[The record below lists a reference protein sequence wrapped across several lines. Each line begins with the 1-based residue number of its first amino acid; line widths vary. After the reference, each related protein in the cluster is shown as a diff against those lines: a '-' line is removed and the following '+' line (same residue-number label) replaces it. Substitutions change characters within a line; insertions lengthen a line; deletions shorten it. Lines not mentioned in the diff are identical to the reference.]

1 MCPNTCYPS
10 LRSIHPSG
18 ERDTETRLGGRGDF
32 FASVINWFRLIT
44 MSIEQEQIL
53 KFLSTKASTPLKL
66 RELAKKMEIPDE
78 EYGSFRR
85 KIRSMLRDGL
95 IVKIKRGKI
104 GLPDKANLVVGRLV
118 SGRNGYGFVV
128 PEDKSE
134 DVYISGENVGNAFHG
149 DKVVVRILRTR
160 RGPAREGSIIKILK
174 RAKQSLVGTYHK
186 GKFFDYVEPDDRKII
201 KDIYIAPDNSKGAS
215 NGQKVVVSLLDWA
228 DVNMGPEGKI
238 VEVLGYPNE
247 PGMDILTLIK
257 EFGLPLSFPEEMEQE
272 LDDLP
277 ERVEKKELQRRLD
290 LRNKNCFTIDP
301 VDAKDH
307 DDAVS
312 LEIKPNGNYLLGV
325 HIADVSYYMK
335 EDSDLDREALKRG
348 TSIYLVDRVIP
359 MLPEKLSNSICS
371 LKPNR
376 IRLTFSVIL
385 ELTPQGER
393 VGYEIKESVIK
404 SKAKLNYDEVQKL
417 FDTGQASKNV
427 KGLEK
432 DLLAMRNLS
441 RKLLEKRLTKGGLD
455 FDLPEAHVVL
465 GKDGRVLDILEVA
478 RLESHRLIEEFMLLA
493 NRTVAEHVSRLA
505 VPFLYRIHEEP
516 DQDRMAAFSDFVSTL
531 GYSFKVSGKIRP
543 KKIQRFLKSL
553 EGKPEESLINE
564 ILLRSLKKACYGPE
578 NIGHFGLA
586 FPHYTHFTSPIRR
599 YPDLL
604 VHRLLKE
611 LQEGKYTFKRQSK
624 LVRRLPKI
632 GEITSERERL
642 ADEAERES
650 IKIKQIEFLQDKL
663 GEEYEGLISG
673 VIPFGFFV
681 RLKDLLAEGLV
692 RVSSL
697 DDDYY
702 LFDERGKRWV
712 GRRNRRVYKL
722 GDRVKVQV
730 IRVDKEQKEIDFVLA
745 GRSIRTPRRERK
757 KGKRKLK
764 RR

>member
-1 MCPNTCYPS
+1 M
-10 LRSIHPSG
+10 
-18 ERDTETRLGGRGDF
+18 
-32 FASVINWFRLIT
+32 SV
-44 MSIEQEQIL
+44 EQEQIL
-53 KFLSTKASTPLKL
+53 EFLSTQASQPLKL
-66 RELAKKMEIPDE
+66 RELAKKMEIPEE

-85 KIRSMLRDGL
+85 TIRSMLRDGL
-95 IVKIKRGKI
+95 VVKIKRGKI

-118 SGRNGYGFVV
+118 SSRNGYGFVV
-128 PEDKSE
+128 PEDGSE
-134 DVYISGENVGNAFHG
+134 DVYISGGNVGNAFHG
-149 DKVVVRILRTR
+149 DKVVVTIFSRR

-186 GKFFDYVEPDDRKII
+186 GKFFEYVEPDDRKIS
-201 KDIYIAPDNSKGAS
+201 KDIYIAPENSKGAL
-215 NGQKVVVSLLDWA
+215 NRQKVVVSLLDEV

-238 VEVLGYPNE
+238 TEVLGYPDE

-257 EFGLPLSFPEEMEQE
+257 EFGLPLSFPDEVEEE
-272 LDDLP
+272 LYDLP
-277 ERVEKKELQRRLD
+277 QKVEKQELQRRLD
-290 LRNKNCFTIDP
+290 LRNRNCFTIDP

-325 HIADVSYYMK
+325 HIADVSFYAK
-335 EDSDLDREALKRG
+335 EDSVLDREALKRG
-348 TSIYLVDRVIP
+348 TSVYLVDRVIP
-359 MLPEKLSNSICS
+359 MLPEKLSNNVCS

-376 IRLTFSVIL
+376 IRLTFSIII

-393 VGYEIKESVIK
+393 AGYQIKESVIK
-404 SKAKLNYDEVQKL
+404 SKAKLNYDEVQKF
-417 FDTGQASKNV
+417 FDTGDASKNI
-427 KGLEK
+427 KGLEN
-432 DLLAMRNLS
+432 DLLEMRKLS
-441 RKLLEKRLTKGGLD
+441 RKLLEKRLARGSLD

-493 NRTVAEHVSRLA
+493 NRTVAEHVIRLA
-505 VPFLYRIHEEP
+505 MPFLYRIHEEP
-516 DQDRMAAFSDFVSTL
+516 DQDRMEAFSDFVATL
-531 GYSFKVSGKIRP
+531 GYSFVVSGKIRP

-553 EGKPEESLINE
+553 EGKPEEALINE

-586 FPHYTHFTSPIRR
+586 FSHYTHFTSPIRR

-611 LQEGKYTFKRQSK
+611 LQEGKYTFQRQSK
-624 LVRRLPKI
+624 LLRRLPKI

-650 IKIKQIEFLQDKL
+650 IKIKQIEFMQDKL
-663 GEEYEGLISG
+663 GEEYDGLISG
-673 VIPFGFFV
+673 VVPFGFFV
-681 RLKDLLAEGLV
+681 RLEDLLAEGLV

-702 LFDERGKRWV
+702 LFDERRKRWV
-712 GRRNRRVYKL
+712 GRRTRRVYKL
-722 GDRVKVQV
+722 GDRIKVQV

-745 GRSIRTPRRERK
+745 ERSVRTPRRGRK
-757 KGKRKLK
+757 NKKRKLK
-764 RR
+764 RK

>member
-1 MCPNTCYPS
+1 
-10 LRSIHPSG
+10 
-18 ERDTETRLGGRGDF
+18 
-32 FASVINWFRLIT
+32 
-44 MSIEQEQIL
+44 
-53 KFLSTKASTPLKL
+53 
-66 RELAKKMEIPDE
+66 
-78 EYGSFRR
+78 
-85 KIRSMLRDGL
+85 MLRDGL

-128 PEDKSE
+128 PEDGSE
-134 DVYISGENVGNAFHG
+134 DVYIRGENMGNAFHG
-149 DKVVVRILRTR
+149 DKVVVRILRTKK
-160 RGPAREGSIIKILK
+160 GPAREGSITKILK
-174 RAKQSLVGTYHK
+174 RVKKTLVGTFRA
-186 GKFFDYVEPDDRKII
+186 GKFFEYVEPDDRKIS
-201 KDIYIAPDNSKGAS
+201 KDIYIAPENSKGALD
-215 NGQKVVVSLLDWA
+215 GQKVVVSLLDWT
-228 DVNMGPEGKI
+228 DVHMGPEGKV
-238 VEVLGYPNE
+238 VEVLGYPDE
-247 PGMDILTLIK
+247 SGMDILALIK
-257 EFGLPLSFPEEMEQE
+257 ELELPLSFPEEVEKE
-272 LDDLP
+272 LNSLP
-277 ERVEKKELQRRLD
+277 ERVEKKELQKRLD

-325 HIADVSYYMK
+325 HIADVSYYVN
-335 EDSDLDREALKRG
+335 EDSALDGEALKRG
-348 TSIYLVDRVIP
+348 TSFYLVDRVIP
-359 MLPEKLSNSICS
+359 MLPEKLSNNICS

-376 IRLTFSVIL
+376 IRLAFSVIL

-393 VGYEIKESVIK
+393 VGYEIKKSVIK
-404 SKAKLNYDEVQKL
+404 SKAKLNYAEVQKF
-417 FDTGQASKNV
+417 FDTGHASKKI

-432 DLLAMRNLS
+432 DLLAMRDLS
-441 RKLLEKRLTKGGLD
+441 RKLLGKRLARGSLD

-465 GKDGRVLDILEVA
+465 GKDGRVQDILEVA

-493 NRTVAEHVSRLA
+493 NRTVAEYVSRLS
-505 VPFLYRIHEEP
+505 VPFLYRVHEEP
-516 DQDRMAAFSDFVSTL
+516 DQNKMEAFSDFVSTL

-543 KKIQRFLKSL
+543 KKIQRFLRSL

-586 FPHYTHFTSPIRR
+586 FSHYTHFTSPIRR

-604 VHRLLKE
+604 VHRLLKD
-611 LQEGKYTFKRQSK
+611 LQNEKYTFERQNK
-624 LVRRLPKI
+624 LIRRLPKI

-650 IKIKQIEFLQDKL
+650 IKIKQIEFMQDKL
-663 GEEYEGLISG
+663 GEHYDGLICG

-681 RLKDLLAEGLV
+681 RLEDLLAEGLV

-702 LFDERGKRWV
+702 LFDEKRKRWV
-712 GRRNRRVYKL
+712 GRRTKRVYKL

-730 IRVDKEQKEIDFVLA
+730 VRVDKEQKEIDFTLV
-745 GRSIRTPRRERK
+745 GGSICTPHRRRK
-757 KGKRKLK
+757 KRKRKLS

>member
-1 MCPNTCYPS
+1 
-10 LRSIHPSG
+10 
-18 ERDTETRLGGRGDF
+18 
-32 FASVINWFRLIT
+32 
-44 MSIEQEQIL
+44 MSIEQKQIL
-53 KFLSTKASTPLKL
+53 EFLASETSRPLKL
-66 RELAKKMEIPDE
+66 RELAKKMDIPDE

-95 IVKIKRGKI
+95 IVKIKRGRI
-104 GLPDKANLVVGRLV
+104 GLPDKANLVVGRLI
-118 SGRNGYGFVV
+118 SGKNGYGFVV
-128 PEDKSE
+128 PDDKSE
-134 DVYISGENVGNAFHG
+134 DIYIRSDNMANAFHG
-149 DKVVVRILRTR
+149 DQVVVRVLKTR
-160 RGPAREGSIIKILK
+160 RGPAREGNIIKILK

-186 GKFFDYVEPDDRKII
+186 SKFFDYVDPDDQRISR
-201 KDIYIAPDNSKGAS
+201 DIYIAPENSQSALE
-215 NGQKVVVSLLDWA
+215 GQKVVVSLLDWS
-228 DVNMGPEGKI
+228 DVNTGPEGKVI
-238 VEVLGYPNE
+238 EVLGYPDE

-257 EFGLPLSFPEEMEQE
+257 EFGLPLSFPEEVEEE

-277 ERVEKKELQRRLD
+277 ERVGKKELQIRLD

-312 LEIKPNGNYLLGV
+312 WEIGPNGNYLLGV
-325 HIADVSYYMK
+325 HIADVSFYVR
-335 EDSDLDREALKRG
+335 EDSALDGEALKRG
-348 TSIYLVDRVIP
+348 TSVYLVDRVIP
-359 MLPEKLSNSICS
+359 MLPEKLSNNICS
-371 LKPNR
+371 LKPRRN
-376 IRLTFSVIL
+376 RLTFSVIL
-385 ELTPQGER
+385 ELTPEGER
-393 VGYEIKESVIK
+393 VRYQITESMIK
-404 SKAKLNYDEVQKL
+404 SKAKLNYDEVQKF
-417 FDTGQASKNV
+417 FDTGYASKNIN
-427 KGLEK
+427 GLEN
-432 DLLAMRNLS
+432 DLVEMKKLS
-441 RKLLEKRLTKGGLD
+441 RKLLEKRLAKGSLD

-465 GKDGRVLDILEVA
+465 GKDGRVQDIFQVA

-493 NRTVAEHVSRLA
+493 NRTVAEHVSRLS

-516 DQDRMAAFSDFVSTL
+516 DQDKMEAFSDFVSTL
-531 GYSFKVSGKIRP
+531 GYSFVVSGKIRP

-564 ILLRSLKKACYGPE
+564 ILLRSLKKASYGPE

-586 FPHYTHFTSPIRR
+586 FSHYTHFTSPIRR

-611 LQEGKYTFKRQSK
+611 LQAREYTFKRQRK
-624 LVRRLPKI
+624 LISRLPKI

-650 IKIKQIEFLQDKL
+650 IRIKQIEFVQDKL

-673 VIPFGFFV
+673 VVPFGFFV
-681 RLKDLLAEGLV
+681 RLDNLLAEGLV

-697 DDDYY
+697 DDDFY

-712 GRRNRRVYKL
+712 GRRTRRVYKL

-730 IRVDKEQKEIDFVLA
+730 VRVDKEQKEIDFILA
-745 GRSIRTPRRERK
+745 GRSVYTHRRRRK
-757 KGKRKLK
+757 RGKRELK